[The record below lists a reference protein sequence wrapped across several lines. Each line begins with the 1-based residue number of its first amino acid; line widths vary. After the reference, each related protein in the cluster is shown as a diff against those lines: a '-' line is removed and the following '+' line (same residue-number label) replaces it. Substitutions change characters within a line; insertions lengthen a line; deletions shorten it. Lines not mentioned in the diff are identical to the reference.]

1 MIRLSL
7 ALVSALAAPVHAWT
21 FTPVPICTLS
31 HDGAEAAVRVTHDPG
46 LDEPYAI
53 AVTRKAG
60 AWPADPG
67 FAIRF
72 EGPRGLTIGTM
83 RHRVAG
89 DTLTV
94 TDRGFG
100 NVLDGLEFNDRA
112 VALSGDAAVAVDLA
126 GAAGPVQA
134 FRACAI
140 APVS

>member
-1 MIRLSL
+1 MIRLSVAL
-7 ALVSALAAPVHAWT
+7 AATLAAPVHAWT
-21 FTPVPICTLS
+21 FTPVPVCTLL
-31 HDGAEAAVRVTHDPG
+31 HDGAEAAVRVTHDPR

-60 AWPADPG
+60 RWPADPG

-83 RHRVAG
+83 RHRVTG

-112 VALSGDAAVAVDLA
+112 VALSGGTAAMVDLE

-134 FRACAI
+134 FRACAV